1 MHMLITALDHW
12 LMASED
18 RPGMHVLTTARGPSH
33 QVRYDAATV
42 GSACRVK
49 FMTDGVLLRELQSDL
64 TLSRYSCLILD
75 EAHERGVN
83 TDLLLGL
90 LSRVVL
96 LRRSHASQQA
106 APCRASQQATA
117 TGGQPAPGTAPA
129 GPLKLVI
136 MSATLQVDSFRA
148 NPRLFPDPPPVLK
161 VDARQFPTS
170 ALHASAHHG
179 ATSSLPHRWTRANS
193 RSPRTLAARRPRT
206 IWSQPSKK

>member
-1 MHMLITALDHW
+1 M
-12 LMASED
+12 
-18 RPGMHVLTTARGPSH
+18 
-33 QVRYDAATV
+33 
-42 GSACRVK
+42 
-49 FMTDGVLLRELQSDL
+49 LLRELQSDL

-96 LRRSHASQQA
+96 LRRSHASQQV
-106 APCRASQQATA
+106 
-117 TGGQPAPGTAPA
+117 TGGQLAAPGTAPA

-161 VDARQFPTS
+161 VDARQFPVTTHFS
-170 ALHASAHHG
+170 RTTPEDHLVAAFQKVTQIHARLPPGGILVFLTGQAEIEALISR
-179 ATSSLPHRWTRANS
+179 LTR
-193 RSPRTLAARRPRT
+193 RLAARA
-206 IWSQPSKK
+206 

>member
-1 MHMLITALDHW
+1 MQ
-12 LMASED
+12 
-18 RPGMHVLTTARGPSH
+18 VLTTARHPSSP

-90 LSRVVL
+90 LSRVVV
-96 LRRSHASQQA
+96 LRRTHASQHA
-106 APCRASQQATA
+106 AAA
-117 TGGQPAPGTAPA
+117 GGQLAPGTTPP

-148 NPRLFPDPPPVLK
+148 NPRLFPEPPPVLK
-161 VDARQFPTS
+161 VDARQFPVTTHFS
-170 ALHASAHHG
+170 RTTPEDHLVAAFQKVTQIHARLPPGGYPH
-179 ATSSLPHRWTRANS
+179 LPHRPGRD
-193 RSPRTLAARRPRT
+193 
-206 IWSQPSKK
+206 

>member
-1 MHMLITALDHW
+1 M
-12 LMASED
+12 
-18 RPGMHVLTTARGPSH
+18 
-33 QVRYDAATV
+33 
-42 GSACRVK
+42 
-49 FMTDGVLLRELQSDL
+49 LLRELQSDL

-106 APCRASQQATA
+106 
-117 TGGQPAPGTAPA
+117 TGGQLAAPGTAPA

>member
-1 MHMLITALDHW
+1 MQ
-12 LMASED
+12 
-18 RPGMHVLTTARGPSH
+18 VLTTARSLPP
-33 QVRYDAATV
+33 
-42 GSACRVK
+42 
-49 FMTDGVLLRELQSDL
+49 GVLLRELQSDL

-117 TGGQPAPGTAPA
+117 TGGQLLAPGTAPA

>member
-1 MHMLITALDHW
+1 MQVLTTALDHW
-12 LMASED
+12 LMATED
-18 RPGMHVLTTARGPSH
+18 RPCMQVLTTARDPSH

-106 APCRASQQATA
+106 
-117 TGGQPAPGTAPA
+117 TGGQLAAPGTAPA